1 MTTQTLKLNQI
12 KTSKDNPR
20 KNFDD
25 KSIEGLAQSI
35 KTDGLLQNLIVQSP
49 KTKKGKHTII
59 CGERRF
65 RALNHLLEN
74 GEIEKDFPVN
84 VEIKDN
90 LKEEEIL
97 RMATVEN
104 VQRENL
110 SPLEEANAIA
120 SLIKDG
126 ETLDNITSQTGLA
139 VSTIRRRL
147 MLLELSI
154 EVTQAFTTGELTLAQ
169 AESFALGSHE
179 EQARVLKQT
188 LNGWCDSVEDIK
200 DALIDEKPN
209 VALAIFEP
217 ALYEGDY
224 TSDLLAEDKTTYFND
239 REQFDELQKQ
249 AAEKLVDEFSQSH
262 DWAEL
267 EEGYF
272 SSWQYEKADDEGAG
286 GVIVNLRPNGEVEIH
301 KGLIKPEIDESN
313 VVALKPKPKATYGKP
328 LVRYMNMHKCV
339 AVQNAI
345 ISNPRKAKEILV
357 AKKLATFQDHPCLRY
372 FDDGATHSPALDAVN
387 AKARVLLGYFG
398 KEDEDATWSDLK
410 YLFQYDVKCAYY
422 AVQSLAGE
430 QLEDIALTLESLEF
444 GTVYLDTLDTYE
456 DSISNHVANALKVD
470 MRGAWRPDEAFLKRR
485 NKEQLQGIIQ
495 DAGCSLKFGNGQGY
509 KKGELVDSMAKHFA
523 HVLTLESPSADELK
537 AQFWIPEA
545 MQFPAIDP
553 DTSSQGADEPLDE
566 DEQDEPLA
574 A

>member
-65 RALNHLLEN
+65 RALNHLLER
-74 GEIEKDFPVN
+74 GDIDKDFPVN
-84 VEIKDN
+84 VEIKDD
-90 LKEEEIL
+90 LTAEEIL

-110 SPLEEANAIA
+110 SPLEEANAI
-120 SLIKDG
+120 SVLIKDG
-126 ETLDNITSQTGLA
+126 EKLDEIVSQTGLTT
-139 VSTIRRRL
+139 STLRRRL
-147 MLLELSI
+147 MLLELN
-154 EVTQAFTTGELTLAQ
+154 EDVTQAFIDGELTLSQ
-169 AESFALGSHE
+169 AESFALGSSD
-179 EQARVLKQT
+179 EQSRVLRQA
-188 LNGWCDSVEDIK
+188 LNGWCDSPEDIK
-200 DALIDEKPN
+200 ESLIGEKPN
-209 VALAIFEP
+209 VALAIFDT

-224 TSDLLAEDKTTYFND
+224 TSDLLAEDKTTFFND

-249 AAEKLVDEFSQSH
+249 AAEKLVDEYSQSH

-267 EEGYF
+267 EEGYY
-272 SSWQYEKADDEGAG
+272 SSWQYSEAEEGETG
-286 GVIVNLRPNGEVEIH
+286 GVIVNILSSGEVEIH
-301 KGLIKPEIDESN
+301 KGLIRPEIDESN

-328 LVRYMNMHKCV
+328 LVKYMNMHKCV

-345 ISNPRKAKEILV
+345 LNNPRKAKEILV
-357 AKKLATFQDHPCLRY
+357 AKKLTTFKDHPALRY
-372 FDDGATHSPALDAVN
+372 FEDEDTYSRSLDAIN
-387 AKARVLLGYFG
+387 AKARILLSYFDKG
-398 KEDEDATWSDLK
+398 DEESTWRDLQS
-410 YLFQYDVKCAYY
+410 LFQYDVQDAYY
-422 AVQSLAGE
+422 ATQSLSDE
-430 QLEDIALTLESLEF
+430 QLEDIALTLEALEF
-444 GTVYLDTLDTYE
+444 GTIYLDTLDTHE
-456 DSISNHVANALKVD
+456 DSVSNHVANALKVD
-470 MRGAWRPDEAFLKRR
+470 MRGAWRPDEPFLKRR
-485 NKEQLQGIIQ
+485 NKEQLHGIIQ
-495 DAGCSLKFGNGQGY
+495 NAGCSLKYGTAQGY
-509 KKGELVDSMAKHFA
+509 KKGELVTSMAKHFA

-537 AQFWIPEA
+537 TQFWIPEA

-553 DTSSQGADEPLDE
+553 DNAQTDEPKNIGDE
-566 DEQDEPLA
+566 DQEQIA

>member
-20 KNFDD
+20 KDFDEQ
-25 KSIEGLAQSI
+25 SIEGLAQSI
-35 KTDGLLQNLIVQSP
+35 LTDGLLQNLIVQAP
-49 KTKKGKHTII
+49 KTKRAKHSIV

-65 RALNHLLEN
+65 RALSLLLER
-74 GEIEKDFPVN
+74 GDIDADFGVK
-84 VEIKDN
+84 VEIKDD
-90 LKEEEIL
+90 LTEEEIL

-179 EQARVLKQT
+179 EQTRVLKQT

-200 DALIDEKPN
+200 GALIDEKPN
-209 VALAIFEP
+209 VALALFDT

-249 AAEKLVDEFSQSH
+249 AAEKLVDEYSQSY

-272 SSWQYEKADDEGAG
+272 SSWQYEKADNEGAG

-357 AKKLATFQDHPCLRY
+357 AKKLATFQDHPALRY

-410 YLFQYDVKCAYY
+410 YLFQYDVQEAYY
-422 AVQSLAGE
+422 AVQSLADE

-444 GTVYLDTLDTYE
+444 GVSGLDTLDTYK
-456 DSISNHVANALKVD
+456 DSIANHVANALKVD
-470 MRGAWRPDEAFLKRR
+470 MREQWRPDEAFLKRR

-495 DAGCSLKFGNGQGY
+495 DAGCSLKFDNGQGY
-509 KKGELVDSMAKHFA
+509 KKGELVEGLAKHFA
-523 HVLTLESPSADELK
+523 HVLSLESPSADELK

-553 DTSSQGADEPLDE
+553 DTPSQVADEPLDE

>member
-65 RALNHLLEN
+65 RALNHLLER
-74 GEIEKDFPVN
+74 GDIDKDFPVN
-84 VEIKDN
+84 VEIKDD
-90 LKEEEIL
+90 LTAEEIL

-110 SPLEEANAIA
+110 SPLEEANAI
-120 SLIKDG
+120 SVLIKDG
-126 ETLDNITSQTGLA
+126 EKLDEIVSQTGLTT
-139 VSTIRRRL
+139 STLRRRL
-147 MLLELSI
+147 MLLELN
-154 EVTQAFTTGELTLAQ
+154 EDVTQAFIDGELTLSQ
-169 AESFALGSHE
+169 AESFALGSSD
-179 EQARVLKQT
+179 EQSRVLRQA
-188 LNGWCDSVEDIK
+188 LNGWCDSPEDIK
-200 DALIDEKPN
+200 ESLIGEKPN
-209 VALAIFEP
+209 VALAIFDT

-224 TSDLLAEDKTTYFND
+224 TSDLLAEDKTTFFND

-249 AAEKLVDEFSQSH
+249 AAEKLVDEYNQSH

-267 EEGYF
+267 EEGYY
-272 SSWQYEKADDEGAG
+272 SSWQYSEAEEGETG
-286 GVIVNLRPNGEVEIH
+286 GVIVNILSSGEVEIH
-301 KGLIKPEIDESN
+301 KGLIRPEIDESN

-328 LVRYMNMHKCV
+328 LVKYMNMHKCV

-345 ISNPRKAKEILV
+345 LNNPRKAKEILV
-357 AKKLATFQDHPCLRY
+357 AKKLTTFKDHPALRY
-372 FDDGATHSPALDAVN
+372 FEDEDTYSRSLDAIN
-387 AKARVLLGYFG
+387 AKARILLSYFDKG
-398 KEDEDATWSDLK
+398 DEESTWRDLQS
-410 YLFQYDVKCAYY
+410 LFQYDVQDAYY
-422 AVQSLAGE
+422 ATQSLSDE
-430 QLEDIALTLESLEF
+430 QLEDIALTLEALEF
-444 GTVYLDTLDTYE
+444 GTIYLDTLDTHE
-456 DSISNHVANALKVD
+456 DSVSNHVANALKVD
-470 MRGAWRPDEAFLKRR
+470 MRGAWRPDEPFLKRR
-485 NKEQLQGIIQ
+485 NKEQLHGIIQ
-495 DAGCSLKFGNGQGY
+495 NAGCSLKYGTAQGY
-509 KKGELVDSMAKHFA
+509 KKGELVTSMAKHFA

-537 AQFWIPEA
+537 TQFWIPEA

-553 DTSSQGADEPLDE
+553 DNAQTDEPKNIGDE
-566 DEQDEPLA
+566 DQEQIA

>member
-49 KTKKGKHTII
+49 QTKKGKHTII

-65 RALNHLLEN
+65 RALNHLLEH
-74 GEIEKDFPVN
+74 GDIEKGFPVN
-84 VEIKDN
+84 VEIKDD
-90 LKEEEIL
+90 LTAEEIL

-126 ETLDNITSQTGLA
+126 EKLDEIVSQTGLTT
-139 VSTIRRRL
+139 SSIRRRL
-147 MLLELSI
+147 MLLELND
-154 EVTQAFTTGELTLAQ
+154 EVTQAFIDGELTLSQ
-169 AESFALGSHE
+169 AESFAFGSSD
-179 EQARVLKQT
+179 EQSRVLRQA
-188 LNGWCDSVEDIK
+188 LNGWCDSPEDIK
-200 DALIDEKPN
+200 ESLIGEKPN
-209 VALAIFEP
+209 VALAIFDT

-224 TSDLLAEDKTTYFND
+224 TSDLLAEDKTTFFND

-249 AAEKLVDEFSQSH
+249 AAEKLVDEYSQSH

-267 EEGYF
+267 EEGYY
-272 SSWQYEKADDEGAG
+272 SSWQYSEAEEGETG
-286 GVIVNLRPNGEVEIH
+286 GVIVNILSSGEVEIH
-301 KGLIKPEIDESN
+301 KGLIRPEIDESN

-328 LVRYMNMHKCV
+328 LVKYMNMHKCV

-345 ISNPRKAKEILV
+345 LNNPRKAKEIMV
-357 AKKLATFQDHPCLRY
+357 AKKLATFKDHPALRY
-372 FDDGATHSPALDAVN
+372 FEDEDTYSRSLDAIN
-387 AKARVLLGYFG
+387 AKARILLSYFDKG
-398 KEDEDATWSDLK
+398 DEESTWRDLQS
-410 YLFQYDVKCAYY
+410 LFQYDVQDAYY
-422 AVQSLAGE
+422 ATQALSDV
-430 QLEDIALTLESLEF
+430 QLEDIALTLEALEF
-444 GTVYLDTLDTYE
+444 GTIYLDTLDTHE
-456 DSISNHVANALKVD
+456 DSVSNHVANALKVD
-470 MRGAWRPDEAFLKRR
+470 MRGAWRPDEPFLKRR
-485 NKEQLQGIIQ
+485 NKEQLHGIIQ
-495 DAGCSLKFGNGQGY
+495 NAGCSLKYGTAQGY
-509 KKGELVDSMAKHFA
+509 KKGELVTSMAKHFA

-537 AQFWIPEA
+537 TQFWIPEA

-553 DTSSQGADEPLDE
+553 DSVQVDEPESIENE
-566 DEQDEPLA
+566 DQDQIA